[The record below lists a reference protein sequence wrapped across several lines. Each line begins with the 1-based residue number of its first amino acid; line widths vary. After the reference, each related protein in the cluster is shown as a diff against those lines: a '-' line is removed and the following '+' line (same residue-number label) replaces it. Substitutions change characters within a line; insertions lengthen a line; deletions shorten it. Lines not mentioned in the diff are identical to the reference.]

1 MGSLSLLTL
10 NSPKRAH
17 PHNCGCGVAESAE
30 SGSAFSSPYASAP
43 SSPRRACFFRE
54 EVEEAPLGEVRAAIP
69 FIWEHVPG
77 TPIHD
82 DHLFSFAER
91 GREKEDGAHLARQ
104 ENSFK
109 HLAEEETCQ
118 VEEAAAAGLDVC
130 ANGDSD
136 HVVFEDSPSSE
147 SEEEFDFGAKLG
159 TTKEENS
166 IMSST
171 AEELFLKGHMLPLS
185 LPPRLQSL
193 KHVLLQTSDSS
204 RSDSSSSADSS
215 SCGSFH
221 QGRSSGAAAA
231 VARTT
236 SYSFSSSSPK
246 SPRGSSLSG
255 SRFLALF
262 GFSRT
267 PRETA
272 DVENMM
278 KESAGRNAE
287 RIGHKRRKSRSLSPS
302 RYLFDTNPGESSS
315 SSASSS
321 SSKESEVQPQ
331 QANLDLSFTDLA
343 LYPGDQVSILQGLN
357 DIWPQ
362 QYKEEKENKKDE
374 CVDSGGLLPHTDSS
388 NVESA
393 NNMGQ
398 VISLLAS
405 SETCLPSLSPIPEVD
420 KSSEMI
426 NKNQDIDENQG
437 KNQDTNENQDINE
450 NQDCAT
456 RTASL
461 KESTGG
467 RSNSRLVWFTRF
479 PFHTRKLKSS
489 SRSAVAPHDLRI
501 KPFMFNRLRQTFFG
515 GCMGLTPTTDEQ
527 EFAGIQNMSS
537 QKKL

>member
-17 PHNCGCGVAESAE
+17 PHNCGCGGAESAE
-30 SGSAFSSPYASAP
+30 SGSAFSSPYGSAP

-77 TPIHD
+77 TPIHG
-82 DHLFSFAER
+82 DHLLSVAEL

-109 HLAEEETCQ
+109 HLAEEDTCQ
-118 VEEAAAAGLDVC
+118 VEEAAAAGSDVC

-136 HVVFEDSPSSE
+136 NVVFEDLPSSE

-185 LPPRLQSL
+185 LPPRLRSL
-193 KHVLLQTSDSS
+193 KLQTSDSS
-204 RSDSSSSADSS
+204 RSDSSSSADSR

-221 QGRSSGAAAA
+221 QGRSSAAAT
-231 VARTT
+231 TT
-236 SYSFSSSSPK
+236 SSSFSSSSSK
-246 SPRGSSLSG
+246 SPRGSSASG

-302 RYLFDTNPGESSS
+302 RYLFDTNPRESSS
-315 SSASSS
+315 SSSSS
-321 SSKESEVQPQ
+321 SSKESEVQAQ
-331 QANLDLSFTDLA
+331 QASLDLSFTDLT
-343 LYPGDQVSILQGLN
+343 LYPVDQVSILQGLN

-362 QYKEEKENKKDE
+362 QYKEEKEKKDQ

-398 VISLLAS
+398 VISLQAS

-420 KSSEMI
+420 KSSDII

-437 KNQDTNENQDINE
+437 KNQDTNENQDKNQDKNQDINE
-450 NQDCAT
+450 NQDCVT
-456 RTASL
+456 RPASL
-461 KESTGG
+461 KESTGE
-467 RSNSRLVWFTRF
+467 RSDSRLVWFTRF

-501 KPFMFNRLRQTFFG
+501 KPFMFNRLRQTFFR
-515 GCMGLTPTTDEQ
+515 GCIGLTPTTDEQ
-527 EFAGIQNMSS
+527 EFAGIQNMNS
-537 QKKL
+537 QKLL

>member
-10 NSPKRAH
+10 SSPKRAH
-17 PHNCGCGVAESAE
+17 PHNCGCGGAESAE

-69 FIWEHVPG
+69 FMWEHVPG
-77 TPIHD
+77 IPIHG
-82 DHLFSFAER
+82 DHLLSFAEL

-109 HLAEEETCQ
+109 HLAEEGPCQ
-118 VEEAAAAGLDVC
+118 VEEAAAAGSDVC

-136 HVVFEDSPSSE
+136 DVVFEDSPSSE

-171 AEELFLKGHMLPLS
+171 AEELFLKGRMLPLS

-193 KHVLLQTSDSS
+193 KHVSLQTSDSS

-221 QGRSSGAAAA
+221 QGRSSAA
-231 VARTT
+231 
-236 SYSFSSSSPK
+236 SSFSSSSPK

-302 RYLFDTNPGESSS
+302 RYLFDTNRGESSS
-315 SSASSS
+315 SSSSSS
-321 SSKESEVQPQ
+321 SSKESEVQAQ
-331 QANLDLSFTDLA
+331 QTSLDLSFTDLA
-343 LYPGDQVSILQGLN
+343 LYPVDQVSILQGLN

-362 QYKEEKENKKDE
+362 LYKEEKEKKKDQ

-420 KSSEMI
+420 KSSDMI

-437 KNQDTNENQDINE
+437 KNQNTNENQDKNQDKNQDINE

-461 KESTGG
+461 KESTGE
-467 RSNSRLVWFTRF
+467 RSDSRLVWFTRF
-479 PFHTRKLKSS
+479 PFLTRKLKSS
-489 SRSAVAPHDLRI
+489 SRFVELLCPH
-501 KPFMFNRLRQTFFG
+501 P
-515 GCMGLTPTTDEQ
+515 
-527 EFAGIQNMSS
+527 
-537 QKKL
+537 

>member
-1 MGSLSLLTL
+1 
-10 NSPKRAH
+10 
-17 PHNCGCGVAESAE
+17 
-30 SGSAFSSPYASAP
+30 
-43 SSPRRACFFRE
+43 
-54 EVEEAPLGEVRAAIP
+54 VEEAPLGEVRAAIP
-69 FIWEHVPG
+69 FSWEHVPG
-77 TPIHD
+77 HPIHG
-82 DHLFSFAER
+82 DHLLSFAER

-104 ENSFK
+104 ENSVK
-109 HLAEEETCQ
+109 HLAEEDTCQ
-118 VEEAAAAGLDVC
+118 AEEAAAAGSDVC

-136 HVVFEDSPSSE
+136 DVVFEDSPSSE
-147 SEEEFDFGAKLG
+147 SEEEFDFGARLG
-159 TTKEENS
+159 TTKEKNS

-215 SCGSFH
+215 SSFY
-221 QGRSSGAAAA
+221 QGRSSAAAAA
-231 VARTT
+231 VATTT

-302 RYLFDTNPGESSS
+302 RYLLDTNPGESSS
-315 SSASSS
+315 SSSSS
-321 SSKESEVQPQ
+321 SSKESAVQAQ
-331 QANLDLSFTDLA
+331 QASLDLSFTDLA
-343 LYPGDQVSILQGLN
+343 LYPVDQVSILQGLN

-362 QYKEEKENKKDE
+362 QYKEEKEKKKDE

-388 NVESA
+388 NAESA

-398 VISLLAS
+398 IISLLAG
-405 SETCLPSLSPIPEVD
+405 SEACLPSLSPIPEVD
-420 KSSEMI
+420 KSSDMI
-426 NKNQDIDENQG
+426 NKNQDSDENQG
-437 KNQDTNENQDINE
+437 KNQDKNQDVNE

-461 KESTGG
+461 KESTGE
-467 RSNSRLVWFTRF
+467 RSDSRLVWFTRF

-489 SRSAVAPHDLRI
+489 SRFVELLCPH
-501 KPFMFNRLRQTFFG
+501 P
-515 GCMGLTPTTDEQ
+515 
-527 EFAGIQNMSS
+527 
-537 QKKL
+537 

>member
-1 MGSLSLLTL
+1 
-10 NSPKRAH
+10 
-17 PHNCGCGVAESAE
+17 
-30 SGSAFSSPYASAP
+30 
-43 SSPRRACFFRE
+43 
-54 EVEEAPLGEVRAAIP
+54 VEEAPLGEVRAAIP

-77 TPIHD
+77 IPID
-82 DHLFSFAER
+82 GDHLLSFAEL
-91 GREKEDGAHLARQ
+91 GREKEDGAQLARQ

-109 HLAEEETCQ
+109 HLAEEDTCQ
-118 VEEAAAAGLDVC
+118 VEEAAAAGSDVC

-136 HVVFEDSPSSE
+136 DVIFEDSPSSE
-147 SEEEFDFGAKLG
+147 SVEEFDFGAKLG

-166 IMSST
+166 IMTST
-171 AEELFLKGHMLPLS
+171 AEELFLNGHMLPLS

-193 KHVLLQTSDSS
+193 KHVSLQTSDSS

-221 QGRSSGAAAA
+221 QGRRTSS
-231 VARTT
+231 
-236 SYSFSSSSPK
+236 SFSSSSPK
-246 SPRGSSLSG
+246 SPRGSSLSS

-272 DVENMM
+272 DVENLM

-302 RYLFDTNPGESSS
+302 RYLFDTNRGDDSSS
-315 SSASSS
+315 SSSSSS

-331 QANLDLSFTDLA
+331 QASLDLSFTDLA
-343 LYPGDQVSILQGLN
+343 LYPVDQVSIFQGLN

-362 QYKEEKENKKDE
+362 QYKEEKEKKKDQ

-420 KSSEMI
+420 KSSDMI
-426 NKNQDIDENQG
+426 NKNQDIDKNQGKNRDTNENQDKNQDIDANQG
-437 KNQDTNENQDINE
+437 KNQDTNENQDKNQDKNQDINE

-461 KESTGG
+461 KESTVE
-467 RSNSRLVWFTRF
+467 RSDSRLVWSTRF
-479 PFHTRKLKSS
+479 PFHKRKLKSS
-489 SRSAVAPHDLRI
+489 SRFVELLCPH
-501 KPFMFNRLRQTFFG
+501 P
-515 GCMGLTPTTDEQ
+515 
-527 EFAGIQNMSS
+527 
-537 QKKL
+537 